1 MTLRTIA
8 AGAAM
13 LAGLILAA
21 GPTQACD
28 GRFGATCEPAAPAE
42 AAAPG
47 PAVAIHPTTRART
60 ARPHRTA
67 KVQSEPAKA
76 RHGKRARLALA
87 RHRRQ
92 PAPEPADMKPE
103 PAAAPASAEI
113 ATPSPQQTAAARRFR
128 EFLNPQSFALAVN
141 EDLRRPRLLA
151 AHFSSD
157 IADPDIVAAAWNGA
171 VAPAAQED
179 AGPIIAHDQ
188 TTGDDSPSTAPVL
201 THHDATEVVR
211 AAATDK
217 EPARMSF
224 VRWFFVAWGGVLTF
238 ASALRMAVG

>member
-1 MTLRTIA
+1 MILRTIA
-8 AGAAM
+8 TSAAM
-13 LAGLILAA
+13 LAGLILATS
-21 GPTQACD
+21 PTQACD
-28 GRFGATCEPAAPAE
+28 GRFAATCEPAAPAE

-103 PAAAPASAEI
+103 PAAPAPAEMA
-113 ATPSPQQTAAARRFR
+113 APSTQQTAAARRFR

-141 EDLRRPRLLA
+141 ENLRRPRLLA
-151 AHFSSD
+151 AHFSGD
-157 IADPDIVAAAWNGA
+157 IADPDMVAAAWSGA

-179 AGPIIAHDQ
+179 AAPIIAHDQ

-201 THHDATEVVR
+201 THHDATEFVR